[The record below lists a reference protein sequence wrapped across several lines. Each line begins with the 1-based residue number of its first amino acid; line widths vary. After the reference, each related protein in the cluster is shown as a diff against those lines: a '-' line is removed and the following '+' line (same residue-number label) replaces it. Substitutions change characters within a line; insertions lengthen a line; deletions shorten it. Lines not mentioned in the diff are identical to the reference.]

1 MVGKLTEGK
10 DVISASRVANAL
22 GKGEYKSKQ
31 RQLQEN
37 IRENHGIYNV
47 FDQNTAMELGDFFE
61 EGIIRYAAKKLGLT
75 EVETEFPEAFVH
87 PFFPVECSLD
97 GTAMA
102 DNLEIETDPSK
113 GIYVVSNNED

>member
-1 MVGKLTEGK
+1 MVGKLTK
-10 DVISASRVANAL
+10 DDTLSASTTANAL
-22 GKGEYKSKQ
+22 GKGKYKSKQ
-31 RQLQEN
+31 RQLQQH
-37 IRENHGIYNV
+37 IRAKHGEV
-47 FDQNTAMELGDFFE
+47 VRFDQNTAMELGDFFE

-102 DNLEIETDPSK
+102 NNLEIETDPAK
-113 GIYVVSNNED
+113 GIYVVSNNEF